1 MLDFI
6 SKLITEYEEI
16 LVMVGVISGVVF
28 VVSLLAMPFL
38 LGKIPVNYFTP
49 SHQCKCDCN
58 FVVATIKNFVG
69 LVLLLAGII
78 MLVTPGQGII
88 SILLGLFLME
98 FPGKRKLELKLISNN
113 TTFQAINWLR
123 NKAGAPPLE
132 R

>member
-1 MLDFI
+1 
-6 SKLITEYEEI
+6 
-16 LVMVGVISGVVF
+16 VGIISGVVF
-28 VVSLLAMPFL
+28 VVSLLTMPFL
-38 LGKIPVNYFTP
+38 LGKIPVDYFAQ
-49 SHQCKCDCN
+49 SHQCKNDCN
-58 FVVATIKNFVG
+58 FFVATVKNVIG

-98 FPGKRKLELKLISNN
+98 FPSKRKLELKLISND

-123 NKAGAPPLE
+123 SKAGEPPLE